1 MNEGELMAVSFFYKK
16 FTNPIEMTIQ
26 PTTSDLRQSFLNAD
40 NAHNFGVEA
49 EARKNLGWINRKL
62 SQFSLYSNFTF
73 VDSRVTIPESQ
84 KNYLTSLSR
93 PLMGQSRYIV
103 NFSTEWL
110 KPKWRSNA
118 RFYLTYASRRLAEAG
133 AFGLPDIYQEGNTF
147 LDFVYEYLAVLG

>member
-1 MNEGELMAVSFFYKK
+1 M
-16 FTNPIEMTIQ
+16 
-26 PTTSDLRQSFLNAD
+26 
-40 NAHNFGVEA
+40 
-49 EARKNLGWINRKL
+49 
-62 SQFSLYSNFTF
+62 
-73 VDSRVTIPESQ
+73 TIPESQ

-147 LDFVYEYLAVLG
+147 LDFVYEYSLLENGKWTFRFSAENLGDNHFYWTQAGLPQESYYLGRTFSIGTSVSIF